1 MNELKA
7 ELEKQIIKNR
17 ANIKPSSIKTYI
29 SCLSNLIKKMDGELD
44 VKFFDN
50 TKKILAYLEDKTP
63 VQRKT
68 SLSALFIL
76 TKNEDYQKPMLEDIK
91 TVNSQYKEQVKNKK
105 ESDNWIEQED
115 LLAFYNT
122 YFKIANDIFKKKEWS
137 NTDITELQKYFILT
151 FLGGYFFPPRRSLD
165 YTELRTG
172 TGLKNFD
179 KEKDN
184 FYYKGCFYFNIY
196 KTAKSFGEQ
205 KIELPVDIDKQVKK
219 YIKKIDNEYFFF
231 NPKTGNKLTSPNI
244 TLMINSIFNKK
255 VSTNLLRHMFLSN
268 KYKDIP
274 AIKEL
279 DETSTAMGHDLRT
292 ALEMYVKH

>member
-17 ANIKPSSIKTYI
+17 ENIKASSVKTYI

-50 TKKILAYLEDKTP
+50 TKKILAYLDDKTP

-68 SLSALFIL
+68 CLSALFIL

-91 TVNSQYKEQVKNKK
+91 LVNNQYKEQTKNKK

-115 LLAFYNT
+115 LQAFYNT
-122 YFKIANDIFKKKEWS
+122 YLKIANDIFKKKEWS
-137 NTDITELQKYFILT
+137 NADITELQKYFLLV
-151 FLGGYFFPPRRSLD
+151 FLGGYFFPPRRSQD
-165 YTELRTG
+165 FTELK
-172 TGLKNFD
+172 LKTFD

-184 FYYKGCFYFNIY
+184 FYFKGCFYFNIY

-205 KIELPVDIDKQVKK
+205 KIELPSDIDKQVKK

-244 TLMINSIFNKK
+244 TLMINSIFGKK
-255 VSTNLLRHMFLSN
+255 ISTNMLRHVYLSN

-274 AIKEL
+274 AIKEMYA
-279 DETSTAMGHDLRT
+279 TSDAMGHDLKT
-292 ALEMYVKH
+292 SLEMYVKH

>member
-7 ELEKQIIKNR
+7 DLEKQIIKNR
-17 ANIKPSSIKTYI
+17 ENIKPSSVKTYL
-29 SCLSNLIKKMDGELD
+29 SCLSNLVKKMDGELD

-50 TKKILAYLEDKTP
+50 TKKILAYLDDKTP

-68 SLSALFIL
+68 CLSALFIL

-91 TVNSQYKEQVKNKK
+91 IVNTQYKEQVKNKK
-105 ESDNWIEQED
+105 ESENWIEQED
-115 LLAFYNT
+115 LQAFYNT
-122 YFKIANDIFKKKEWS
+122 YLKIANDIFKKKEWS
-137 NTDITELQKYFILT
+137 NTDITELQKYFLLV
-151 FLGGYFFPPRRSLD
+151 FLGGYFFPPRRSQD
-165 YTELRTG
+165 FTELK
-172 TGLKNFD
+172 LKNFD

-184 FYYKGCFYFNIY
+184 FYFKGCFYFNVY

-205 KIELPVDIDKQVKK
+205 KIELPIEIDKQVKK

-244 TLMINSIFNKK
+244 TLMINSIFGKK
-255 VSTNLLRHMFLSN
+255 ISVNMLRHFYLSN

-274 AIKEL
+274 ALLEME
-279 DETSTAMGHDLRT
+279 DTAKKMGHDLST

>member
-1 MNELKA
+1 MNELKQ

-17 ANIKPSSIKTYI
+17 ENIKASSVKTYI

-50 TKKILAYLEDKTP
+50 TKKILAYLDDKTP

-68 SLSALFIL
+68 CLSALFIL

-91 TVNSQYKEQVKNKK
+91 LVNTQYKEQTKNKK
-105 ESDNWIEQED
+105 ESENWLSQED
-115 LLAFYNT
+115 LQAFYNI
-122 YFKIANDIFKKKEWS
+122 YFKIANDIFKKKEWTNS
-137 NTDITELQKYFILT
+137 DISELQKYFLLT
-151 FLGGYFFPPRRSLD
+151 FLGGYFFPPRRSQD
-165 YTELRTG
+165 FTELK
-172 TGLKNFD
+172 LKNFD

-205 KIELPVDIDKQVKK
+205 KIELPIEIDKQVKK

-244 TLMINSIFNKK
+244 TLMINSIFGKK
-255 VSTNLLRHMFLSN
+255 ASVNILRHVYLSN

-274 AIKEL
+274 ALLEME
-279 DETSTAMGHDLRT
+279 DTAKKMGHDLST

>member
-17 ANIKPSSIKTYI
+17 TNIKPSSIKTYI

-122 YFKIANDIFKKKEWS
+122 YFKIANDIFKKKEWTNS
-137 NTDITELQKYFILT
+137 DITELQKYFILT
-151 FLGGYFFPPRRSLD
+151 FLGGYFFPPRRSQD
-165 YTELRTG
+165 FTELK
-172 TGLKNFD
+172 LKNFD

>member
-1 MNELKA
+1 MNELKE

-17 ANIKPSSIKTYI
+17 ENIKASSVKTYI

-50 TKKILAYLEDKTP
+50 TKKILAYLDDKTP

-68 SLSALFIL
+68 CLSALFIL

-91 TVNSQYKEQVKNKK
+91 IVNSQYKEQVKSKK
-105 ESDNWIEQED
+105 ESANWIEQED
-115 LLAFYNT
+115 LQAFYNT
-122 YFKIANDIFKKKEWS
+122 YLKIANDIFKKKEWTNS
-137 NTDITELQKYFILT
+137 DITELQKYFLLV
-151 FLGGYFFPPRRSLD
+151 FLGGYFFPPRRSQD
-165 YTELRTG
+165 FTELK
-172 TGLKNFD
+172 LKNFD

-184 FYYKGCFYFNIY
+184 FYYKGCFYFNVY

-205 KIELPVDIDKQVKK
+205 KIELPSEIDKQVKK

-244 TLMINSIFNKK
+244 TLMINSIFGKR
-255 VSTNLLRHMFLSN
+255 VSTNLLRHIYLSN
-268 KYKDIP
+268 KYKDVP
-274 AIKEL
+274 AIKQM
-279 DETSTAMGHDLRT
+279 DATATAMGHDLRT
-292 ALEMYVKH
+292 SLEMYVKH

>member
-1 MNELKA
+1 MNELKQ

-17 ANIKPSSIKTYI
+17 ENIKASSVKTYI

-50 TKKILAYLEDKTP
+50 TKKILAYLDDKTP

-68 SLSALFIL
+68 CLSALFIL

-91 TVNSQYKEQVKNKK
+91 LVNTQYKEQTKNKK
-105 ESDNWIEQED
+105 ESENWLSQED
-115 LLAFYNT
+115 LQAFYNT
-122 YFKIANDIFKKKEWS
+122 YFKIASDIFKKKEWTNS
-137 NTDITELQKYFILT
+137 DITELQKYFLLV
-151 FLGGYFFPPRRSLD
+151 FLGGYFFPPRRSQD
-165 YTELRTG
+165 FTELK
-172 TGLKNFD
+172 LKNFD

-205 KIELPVDIDKQVKK
+205 KIELPSDIDKQVKK

-231 NPKTGNKLTSPNI
+231 NPKTQNKLTSPNI
-244 TLMINSIFNKK
+244 TLMINSIFGKK
-255 VSTNLLRHMFLSN
+255 ISTNMLRHFFLSN

-274 AIKEL
+274 ALLEME
-279 DETSTAMGHDLRT
+279 DTAKKMGHSVDV
-292 ALEMYVKH
+292 ALSMYVKQ

>member
-1 MNELKA
+1 MNELKE

-17 ANIKPSSIKTYI
+17 ENIKPSSVKTYI

-50 TKKILAYLEDKTP
+50 TKKILSYLEDKTP

-68 SLSALFIL
+68 CLSALFIL

-91 TVNSQYKEQVKNKK
+91 TVNTQYKEQVKNKK
-105 ESDNWIEQED
+105 ESENWIEQED
-115 LLAFYNT
+115 LQAFYNT
-122 YFKIANDIFKKKEWS
+122 YLKIANDIFKKKEWS
-137 NTDITELQKYFILT
+137 NSDITELQKYFLLV
-151 FLGGYFFPPRRSLD
+151 FLGGYFFPPRRSQD
-165 YTELRTG
+165 FTELK
-172 TGLKNFD
+172 LKNFD

-205 KIELPVDIDKQVKK
+205 KIELPIEIDKMVKK

-244 TLMINSIFNKK
+244 TLMINSIFGKK

>member
-17 ANIKPSSIKTYI
+17 ENIKASSVKTYI

-50 TKKILAYLEDKTP
+50 TKKILAYLDDKTP

-68 SLSALFIL
+68 CLSALFIL

-91 TVNSQYKEQVKNKK
+91 KVNEQYKEQVKNKK
-105 ESDNWIEQED
+105 ESENWIEQED
-115 LLAFYNT
+115 LEAFYNT
-122 YFKIANDIFKKKEWS
+122 YLKIANDIFKKKEWTNS
-137 NTDITELQKYFILT
+137 DITELQKYFILT
-151 FLGGYFFPPRRSLD
+151 FLGGYFFPPRRSQD
-165 YTELRTG
+165 YTELK
-172 TGLKNFD
+172 LKDFD

-184 FYYKGCFYFNIY
+184 FYFKGSFYFNIY

-205 KIELPVDIDKQVKK
+205 KIVLPVDVDKMVKK

-244 TLMINSIFNKK
+244 TLMINSIFGKRTSVNI
-255 VSTNLLRHMFLSN
+255 LRHMYLSN

-279 DETSTAMGHDLRT
+279 DATSTAMGHDLRT

>member
-7 ELEKQIIKNR
+7 DLEKQIIKNR
-17 ANIKPSSIKTYI
+17 ENIKPSSVKTYL

-44 VKFFDN
+44 VKFFNN

-68 SLSALFIL
+68 CLSALFIL

-91 TVNSQYKEQVKNKK
+91 TVNTQYKEQVKNKK
-105 ESDNWIEQED
+105 ESENWISQED
-115 LLAFYNT
+115 LQAFYNT
-122 YFKIANDIFKKKEWS
+122 YLKIANDIFKKKEWTNS
-137 NTDITELQKYFILT
+137 DITELQKYFILT
-151 FLGGYFFPPRRSLD
+151 FLGGYFFPPRRSQD
-165 YTELRTG
+165 FTELK
-172 TGLKNFD
+172 LKNFD

-184 FYYKGCFYFNIY
+184 FYFKGCFYFNVY

-205 KIELPVDIDKQVKK
+205 KIELPIEIDKQVKK
-219 YIKKIDNEYFFF
+219 YIKKIENEYFFF

-244 TLMINSIFNKK
+244 TLMINSIFGKK
-255 VSTNLLRHMFLSN
+255 VSTNMLRHFFLSN

-274 AIKEL
+274 ALLEME
-279 DETSTAMGHDLRT
+279 DTAKKMGHDLST

>member
-1 MNELKA
+1 MNELKQ

-17 ANIKPSSIKTYI
+17 ENIKASSVKTYI

-50 TKKILAYLEDKTP
+50 TKKILAYLDDKTP

-68 SLSALFIL
+68 CLSALFIL

-91 TVNSQYKEQVKNKK
+91 LVNTQYKEQTKNKK
-105 ESDNWIEQED
+105 ESENWLSQED
-115 LLAFYNT
+115 LQAFYNT
-122 YFKIANDIFKKKEWS
+122 YFKIANDIFKKKEWTNS
-137 NTDITELQKYFILT
+137 DISELQKYFLLT
-151 FLGGYFFPPRRSLD
+151 FLGGYFFPPRRSQD
-165 YTELRTG
+165 FTELK
-172 TGLKNFD
+172 LKNFD

-205 KIELPVDIDKQVKK
+205 KIELPIEIDKQVKK

-244 TLMINSIFNKK
+244 TLMINSIFGKK
-255 VSTNLLRHMFLSN
+255 ASVNILRHVYLSN

-274 AIKEL
+274 ALLEME
-279 DETSTAMGHDLRT
+279 DTAKKMGHDLST